1 MMRWGTEISDE
12 EKAYLID
19 YLSSELQSGKGK

>member
-12 EKAYLID
+12 EKAQLID
-19 YLSSELQSGKGK
+19 YLSSEMKTEKEH